1 MNNVKKENCNFF
13 LIVSQNAKP
22 YYLFLKKFFINIA
35 FATIILLIGCVNT
48 EGILKIKG
56 KVIDEYTKVSIPGR
70 EIIVQGL
77 LESNNKLVPI
87 DAGRFSTDSSG
98 CFKYKL
104 TKVKDAH
111 FYNFCFV
118 GDSDYAFMTKKLGLI
133 ELEKNKKYLF
143 FSLSKLVDLTIKIQ
157 KKSKT
162 PFRDTLYLSLESNR
176 VDFRTLYPYK
186 IDNYGITDN
195 AFGFIPGF
203 GLRWIGGNINSTV
216 KTRVFADKMT
226 KIHWELVSNKKRK
239 EITDTLTCRRGIVY
253 VVILNIK

>member
-1 MNNVKKENCNFF
+1 
-13 LIVSQNAKP
+13 
-22 YYLFLKKFFINIA
+22 
-35 FATIILLIGCVNT
+35 
-48 EGILKIKG
+48 
-56 KVIDEYTKVSIPGR
+56 
-70 EIIVQGL
+70 
-77 LESNNKLVPI
+77 
-87 DAGRFSTDSSG
+87 
-98 CFKYKL
+98 
-104 TKVKDAH
+104 
-111 FYNFCFV
+111 
-118 GDSDYAFMTKKLGLI
+118 
-133 ELEKNKKYLF
+133 
-143 FSLSKLVDLTIKIQ
+143 
-157 KKSKT
+157 
-162 PFRDTLYLSLESNR
+162 LESNR